1 MKRRTLLIS
10 TALAMTSLAACGSS
24 GGSGGTGDGSRLR
37 IGLSVNDTTSF
48 VNEGK
53 DALQAYADANDIEL
67 ILTDPKGDVTAQA
80 SQIDQFVLQQLD
92 GIMVIAIQPD
102 ALNAQA
108 ASAKAAGIPLLNV
121 NSAMSSPDTAG
132 SVEPDDTDAGR
143 KVAQAMCDEL
153 GGSGGVVILEGP
165 LGNSAQVLR
174 KEGIDAVLAEYPDVT
189 VLASDTANWSRDEA
203 VNKTANWLTAHGDAI
218 QGIIAE
224 NDDMALGALQALREV
239 NMSVPIV
246 GIDGIRDG
254 LQAVE
259 DGDFIGTVVQ
269 NGSLELSLSL
279 ALTAAI
285 INETAPEKH
294 IQFKMPYVNQENID
308 LYIRNAITEKE
319 QFIEAI
325 PEIVDRNLE
334 SGDYSNEE
342 F

>member
-1 MKRRTLLIS
+1 
-10 TALAMTSLAACGSS
+10 S

-165 LGNSAQVLR
+165 LG
-174 KEGIDAVLAEYPDVT
+174 
-189 VLASDTANWSRDEA
+189 
-203 VNKTANWLTAHGDAI
+203 
-218 QGIIAE
+218 
-224 NDDMALGALQALREV
+224 
-239 NMSVPIV
+239 
-246 GIDGIRDG
+246 
-254 LQAVE
+254 
-259 DGDFIGTVVQ
+259 
-269 NGSLELSLSL
+269 
-279 ALTAAI
+279 
-285 INETAPEKH
+285 
-294 IQFKMPYVNQENID
+294 
-308 LYIRNAITEKE
+308 
-319 QFIEAI
+319 
-325 PEIVDRNLE
+325 
-334 SGDYSNEE
+334 
-342 F
+342 